1 MKEES
6 KSTKDE
12 ASDVQS
18 SPSSHSKFMGMFL
31 IVGSMT
37 LFTLWFVY
45 DFYPSMNQKDQ
56 VLIKAKKHKKSG
68 LQKLW
73 EGDIKKMYEEK
84 AFHSGI
90 SSVKI
95 VRVFMLDQN
104 LHAQFKHLKTP
115 FKQKK
120 NGQNL
125 LEVSFMSHHSDID
138 KSEKIIVQY
147 NLTDK
152 ESGNMFWE
160 HSRTLTIPDEMLA
173 D

>member
-1 MKEES
+1 MKETETVSKEIKKEPVSTES
-6 KSTKDE
+6 HAKY
-12 ASDVQS
+12 
-18 SPSSHSKFMGMFL
+18 MGLFL
-31 IVGSMT
+31 IVGSLT

-45 DFYPSMNQKDQ
+45 DFLPAAKQKTEISEVSKGQ
-56 VLIKAKKHKKSG
+56 RKSG

-73 EGDIKKMYEEK
+73 EADIKKMYEENV
-84 AFHSGI
+84 FHKGL
-90 SSVKI
+90 SSI
-95 VRVFMLDQN
+95 RMVRVFMLDEN

-125 LEVSFMSHHSDID
+125 LEVSFMSHHSDLD
-138 KSEKIIVQY
+138 ESEKIIVQY

-152 ESGNMFWE
+152 DSGNMFWE
-160 HSRTLTIPDEMLA
+160 YSRTLTVPEEMLA